1 MASTFVTLSWNTS
14 GALSTGRG
22 YILQVKRA
30 YPASILAAASA
41 PQASNSKDAGASG
54 RQTTGTSK
62 ASQGMFMELRNTKK
76 VYPAFENLFHVC
88 LVWGSQKYTVVNK
101 ITMNQIQIFCQN

>member
-76 VYPAFENLFHVC
+76 VY
-88 LVWGSQKYTVVNK
+88 
-101 ITMNQIQIFCQN
+101 IQHLTISFMSAWCGYHKNIQEIELQSVIN

>member
-76 VYPAFENLFHVC
+76 VYIQHLTISFMSAWCGYHKNIQEIELQSVIN
-88 LVWGSQKYTVVNK
+88 YIVN
-101 ITMNQIQIFCQN
+101 

>member
-54 RQTTGTSK
+54 KPTTGTSK
-62 ASQGMFMELRNTKK
+62 ASQGMFMDLRNTKK
-76 VYPAFENLFHVC
+76 VYPAFDNLFHVC
-88 LVWGSQKYTVVNK
+88 LVWGSQKYAK
-101 ITMNQIQIFCQN
+101 H

>member
-41 PQASNSKDAGASG
+41 PQASNSKDAAGASG

-88 LVWGSQKYTVVNK
+88 LVWGSQKYTKN
-101 ITMNQIQIFCQN
+101 